1 MNSPKIIIPR
11 TESDKLL
18 AMPTR
23 EAEQLFQSYE
33 KQQQLDIINA
43 TRNPRK
49 REQLYYLVP
58 DCTELI
64 QESPTVEVLQIL
76 DTMLGTGLASALLP
90 CLSNEQFEE
99 LVDIAVWR
107 DGKLD
112 QESLNLWLF
121 ELSEC
126 NRDDLA
132 RFLAE
137 LDIRLLAAL
146 LHQRILLQ
154 SEYAA
159 MFIEAEYIDPGS
171 PAIRYLDEQAKTIS
185 QAIWEADG
193 EIFLMLLREL
203 FAIDEEGEVDDI
215 LAHTLG
221 IAQADRQE
229 RVELRD
235 KQTGIDVTE
244 AELTQRV
251 DLNSLTLQD
260 GEEEEQQEENDD
272 DETK

>member
-99 LVDIAVWR
+99 LVDIAVWQ

-126 NRDDLA
+126 DRDDLA